1 MAVSREGL
9 PTEEAGRLLV
19 KTERQRILELNART
33 LVEQARH
40 EDERIAMNTDF
51 IIGGSS

>member
-1 MAVSREGL
+1 MVVSRELL
-9 PTEEAGRLLV
+9 PTEKAGWLLMEA
-19 KTERQRILELNART
+19 ERYRILELNART